1 MDVKQR
7 IDLLQSLLD
16 HQKKTETASTETA
29 SIEEFTKMDGVLATL
44 REESINENFLG
55 TIQEI
60 HTYVDNGRES
70 SNRTELVKHH
80 HLNLSRWVEEL
91 QLLNEGG
98 GKVTIDYEQRKGREI

>member
-16 HQKKTETASTETA
+16 HQKKTETA

-60 HTYVDNGRES
+60 HTYVENGRES
-70 SNRTELVKHH
+70 SNRNELVRHH

-91 QLLNEGG
+91 HLLNEGG